1 MFDEYFNPPPSAVS
15 PVLAAPAP
23 RPDDLTGSPLST
35 SIHQVAPFASTSSTI
50 QETQSL
56 VISKGVEEQSQ
67 QAHFVIDPFLDIL
80 TLEPKSFAPVACI
93 EAIRIFVANDANK
106 SMTIYQ
112 MDVKTSFL
120 NDELREEVYVSQPN
134 GFVDPDNPTHVY
146 KLKKTM
152 YGLKQSP

>member
-1 MFDEYFNPPPSAVS
+1 MVMC
-15 PVLAAPAP
+15 
-23 RPDDLTGSPLST
+23 
-35 SIHQVAPFASTSSTI
+35 IHRVPEFAG
-50 QETQSL
+50 EGGGV
-56 VISKGVEEQSQ
+56 VIGVVGYGGVEQKTRKMGVTSMARNQVNWYSNLNVGGRQE
-67 QAHFVIDPFLDIL
+67 
-80 TLEPKSFAPVACI
+80 SFAPVARI
-93 EAIRIFVANDANK
+93 EAIKIFVANDANK

-120 NDELREEVYVSQPN
+120 NDELHEEVYVSQPN